1 MSNRNQIIIET
12 RESKALK
19 RLRIKNDLSLR
30 KLADIMGYSFGRVHQ
45 FEQGR
50 EEINEEYLL
59 KFLEAVQLKKTD
71 WYEEIGEDI
80 ESVEKREKAKSLIM
94 DMDSRKLDVI
104 IGMLQGLK

>member
-1 MSNRNQIIIET
+1 MSSRNEIVLET

-19 RLRIKNDLSLR
+19 SLRIKSDLSLR
-30 KLADIMGYSFGRVHQ
+30 KLGDIIGYSFGRVHQ

-50 EEINEEYLL
+50 EEINNEYLL
-59 KFLEAVQLKKTD
+59 KFLSALELNMTD
-71 WYEEIGEDI
+71 WYQEIGEDT
-80 ESVEKREKAKSLIM
+80 ESIQKRELAKSLIM